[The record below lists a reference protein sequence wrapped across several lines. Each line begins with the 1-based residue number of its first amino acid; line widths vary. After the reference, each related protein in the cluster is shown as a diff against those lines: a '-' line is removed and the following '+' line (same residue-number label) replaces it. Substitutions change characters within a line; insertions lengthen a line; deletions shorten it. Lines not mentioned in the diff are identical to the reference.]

1 MTKSGASGPKS
12 RARARARK
20 ERTGTK
26 YTQARRGTPAVTA
39 AGAAVPTEVTVMTFR
54 RGEPL
59 PRTAPDINWL
69 CHRCGVATNICALTA
84 DAGEGHLR
92 PYCPSCLPPP
102 DLYPA
107 RRALADHLRGLQA
120 LADWPS
126 AEDLARQVEAATG
139 HPAAPTVRTV
149 LSGAVLTRWDTVQ
162 ALVRALGGDGG
173 DVEDVLHLWQAA
185 DQEQSQGQVVDRLAR
200 RSRVGLTVEE
210 QVDLDWTRVLDKV
223 ARREGRTGFTP
234 HLLSDFD

>member
-12 RARARARK
+12 RARARK
-20 ERTGTK
+20 ERTGIK
-26 YTQARRGTPAVTA
+26 YTQAVRHTA
-39 AGAAVPTEVTVMTFR
+39 PTATGPAVPTEVTVMTFR

-59 PRTAPDINWL
+59 PRTAPDIDWQ
-69 CHRCGVATNICALTA
+69 CHRCGAATDLCALTT

-92 PYCPSCLPPP
+92 AYCPSCLPPP

-107 RRALADHLRGLQA
+107 RRAFADHLRVLQA

-126 AEDLARQVEAATG
+126 AEDLARRVETATG
-139 HPAAPTVRTV
+139 HPAAAAVRNV

-162 ALVRALGGDGG
+162 ALVHALGGDEG

-185 DQEQSQGQVVDRLAR
+185 DREQSQGPSGVMDRIAR
-200 RSRVGLTVEE
+200 RSRAGLTAEE
-210 QVDLDWTRVLDKV
+210 QVDREWPRALDTV
-223 ARREGRTGFTP
+223 ARREGRIRFVP
-234 HLLSDFD
+234 HRLSDLD